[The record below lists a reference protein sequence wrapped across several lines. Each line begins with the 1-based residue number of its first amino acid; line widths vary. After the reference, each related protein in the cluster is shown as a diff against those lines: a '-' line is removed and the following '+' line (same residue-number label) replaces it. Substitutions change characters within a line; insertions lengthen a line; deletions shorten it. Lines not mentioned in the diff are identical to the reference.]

1 MSEFG
6 WHGKKPVAEW
16 LFAEPWEFEFFQAV
30 RLLEMLRPDCLP
42 PGEGIE
48 ADEEAVQFRSAVS
61 HVFPGAEV
69 QALEKPADPREAPVL
84 TANLF
89 NIGGASGPLPDADS
103 DLAIE
108 QAWRKDYAMRDFL
121 DIFHHR
127 LLSLL
132 VKTRKAHHP
141 AFTPLAPQQGP
152 IARYLY
158 AFFGMAPAGLQNR
171 MQVPDRSFIF
181 YAGILSQHPRS
192 ASGLERLLADYF
204 GTPAQVVQLL
214 GQWRQLE
221 PEEWTSLGVGGKNQ
235 RLGES
240 AMVGTR
246 IWDQQGH
253 FEVNLGPMTLAMLT
267 DFLPTGRA
275 YTPLCELTRFY
286 VGPELD
292 FSFRLTLRAAEVP
305 ASRLGQS
312 RLGWTSWLKTRPL
325 DYDDSQMRIL
335 PHAPADPFSGAAM
348 RAAA

>member
-1 MSEFG
+1 
-6 WHGKKPVAEW
+6 

-30 RLLEMLRPDCLP
+30 RLLELLRPGNLP

-48 ADEEAVQFRSAVS
+48 ADEEVVRFRSVVS
-61 HVFPGAEV
+61 HVFPGAEI
-69 QALEKPADPREAPVL
+69 QALESPKDPGAAPVM

-89 NIGGASGPLPDADS
+89 NIGGASGPLPDQDS

-108 QAWRKDYAMRDFL
+108 RAWRKDYAMRDFL

-141 AFTPLAPQQGP
+141 AFTPLAPDQGP
-152 IARYLY
+152 VAQYLY
-158 AFFGMAPAGLQNR
+158 ALFGLAPSSLQGR

-181 YAGILSQHPRS
+181 YSGILSQHPRS

-204 GTPAQVVQLL
+204 GTPVQVLQLI

-221 PEEWTSLGVGGKNQ
+221 PEEWTRLGVTGKNQ
-235 RLGES
+235 TLGGG

-253 FEVNLGPMTLAMLT
+253 FEVNLGPMKLPMLR
-267 DFLPTGRA
+267 DFLPTGGG

-286 VGPELD
+286 VGPEFD
-292 FSFRLTLRAAEVP
+292 FSFRLKLGAEEVP
-305 ASRLGQS
+305 ESRLGQS
-312 RLGWTSWLKTRPL
+312 RLGWTSWLKTRRF
-325 DYDDSQMRIL
+325 DHDDSQMRL
-335 PHAPADPFSGAAM
+335 MPRAPADPFSGPAM
-348 RAAA
+348 RASVC